1 MQELLF
7 LEQDTMGKTSP
18 KTTPSLLRLI
28 AAFCTLQI
36 ALLFLLQIL
45 CQQAIYPVNSFGKLE
60 GIDYYDPFY
69 IGSLLL
75 NADMSPYVHERYSA
89 PPLFALLNTPL
100 LPFRPQTMS
109 YVLSGASFVIVA
121 FGTIWAFRF
130 FHGRDID
137 YVKISANI
145 LVIMAFSF
153 PFLFLFDRSNIDAL
167 VFGCVLLGIFLMT
180 SSDIMAGAFF
190 ATAFALKIYPVILLA
205 PLVVLQKKTTIIS
218 FISCSAAYILI
229 QKNHW
234 ITYITILKQR
244 SATFEYHENASI
256 ATFLHYFGE
265 IINTALSSKIPFDV
279 ILRKNYLLIYIPL
292 LLITLFFDFY
302 SNNKNKIDQ
311 KALIF
316 SYFPFMV
323 AAPKLVYNYELIFLL
338 PLIPLTTWLAQD
350 VTDAPRRH
358 LLTAT
363 ALLLALT
370 QFQTVAF
377 FKLTGFNMLNAV
389 PSVALLLLIILFAY
403 LKYRAA
409 QARTSLKTSL
419 TGHNNPSPLTWQFSS
434 RTRHA
439 KQ

>member
-1 MQELLF
+1 M
-7 LEQDTMGKTSP
+7 DKTSP

-28 AAFCTLQI
+28 AAFCTLEI

-45 CQQAIYPVNSFGKLE
+45 YQQAIYPVNIFGKLE

-75 NADMSPYVHERYSA
+75 NADMSPYLHERYTS
-89 PPLFALLNTPL
+89 PPLFALLNTPFL
-100 LPFRPQTMS
+100 SFRSQTMS
-109 YVLSGASFVIVA
+109 YVLSGASFIIVA
-121 FGTIWAFRF
+121 LGTIWAFRL

-145 LVIMAFSF
+145 LIIMAFSF

-180 SSDIMAGAFF
+180 SSEIMAGACF
-190 ATAFALKIYPVILLA
+190 ATAVSLKIYPVILLA
-205 PLVVLQKKTTIIS
+205 PLFILRKKTIIAS
-218 FISCSAAYILI
+218 FAFCSAAYFLL

-244 SATFEYHENASI
+244 STIFENHENASM
-256 ATFLHYFGE
+256 ATAMHYFGE
-265 IINTALSSKIPFDV
+265 IINSISHLGIPFEV

-292 LLITLFFDFY
+292 FLITLFFDLY

-311 KALIF
+311 QALIF
-316 SYFPFMV
+316 TYFPFMV

-350 VTDAPRRH
+350 VADAPRRR

-377 FKLTGFNMLNAV
+377 FKLTGFNMLHAV

-403 LKYRAA
+403 FKYRAA
-409 QARTSLKTSL
+409 RARTSLKTSL
-419 TGHNNPSPLTWQFSS
+419 TGHKKPSPPDLAVLIT
-434 RTRHA
+434 H
-439 KQ
+439 